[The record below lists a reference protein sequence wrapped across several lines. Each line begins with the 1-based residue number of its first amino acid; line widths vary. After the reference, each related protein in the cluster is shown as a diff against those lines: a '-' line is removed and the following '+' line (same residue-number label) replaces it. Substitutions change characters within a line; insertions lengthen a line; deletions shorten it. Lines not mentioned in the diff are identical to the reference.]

1 MNKII
6 FPVALLLFAS
16 SVYASG
22 GISPA
27 QLKFKDW
34 GSSRPVVAVV
44 FSDPFSSR
52 FVTRKPFLYRW
63 VDASRQVVEP
73 QNSIVCDIVYS
84 SEPQRCSEWYAKW
97 PTMVAQELYLGP
109 ASGFVS
115 SRTSSPSSL
124 GAKDLD
130 ALPLNPTKV
139 LLLNISSG
147 KAATQQVFVAAY
159 DDISDDDL
167 RQMALE
173 YGYYPAL
180 SWTIE

>member
-16 SVYASG
+16 SVFASG

-52 FVTRKPFLYRW
+52 FVTRKHFLYRW

-73 QNSIVCDIVYS
+73 QSRIICDIVFPG
-84 SEPQRCSEWYAKW
+84 EPRRCSELWAKY
-97 PTMVAQELYLGP
+97 PTFVAHELYLGP
-109 ASGFVS
+109 ASGFVP
-115 SRTSSPSSL
+115 SRTSSPSSV
-124 GAKDLD
+124 GVNDLH
-130 ALPLNPTKV
+130 AIPLNPTKV
-139 LLLNISSG
+139 LLLDITTG

-173 YGYYPAL
+173 YGFYPAL